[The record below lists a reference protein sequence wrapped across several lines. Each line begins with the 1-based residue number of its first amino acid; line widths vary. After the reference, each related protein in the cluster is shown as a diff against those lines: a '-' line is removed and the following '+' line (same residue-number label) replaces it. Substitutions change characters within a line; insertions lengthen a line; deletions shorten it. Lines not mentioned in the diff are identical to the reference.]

1 MASQAEP
8 TEPAEPAGTTE
19 PTEAA
24 KRAPGKSLAVLVVAA
39 AACALGAWLGAW
51 WVPFLVGVG
60 AGLLRKARIRLPRGA
75 TWPAVIGA
83 ILGWALMLWIMA
95 LASLPVGA
103 TARVIAA
110 LGGLPPYAGV
120 GVTVTLLLAALQVL
134 VGAWL
139 ARAVIPART
148 AISKPGPSDSS
159 EDPPD
164 VRIGQ
169 A

>member
-8 TEPAEPAGTTE
+8 A
-19 PTEAA
+19 EAA
-24 KRAPGKSLAVLVVAA
+24 KRAPGRSLAGRLVVLVVAA

-60 AGLLRKARIRLPRGA
+60 AGLLRKAGTRLPRGML
-75 TWPAVIGA
+75 WPAVIGA

-120 GVTVTLLLAALQVL
+120 AVAVTLLLAALQVL

-139 ARAVIPART
+139 ARAMIPSRRAMS
-148 AISKPGPSDSS
+148 ASGPSDSS

-169 A
+169 V

>member
-8 TEPAEPAGTTE
+8 A
-19 PTEAA
+19 EAA
-24 KRAPGKSLAVLVVAA
+24 KRAPGRSLAGRLVVLVVAA

-51 WVPFLVGVG
+51 WVPFLAGVG
-60 AGLLRKARIRLPRGA
+60 AGLLKKAGPPLPRA
-75 TWPAVIGA
+75 AWPAVIGA
-83 ILGWALMLWIMA
+83 ILGWALVLWIMA

-120 GVTVTLLLAALQVL
+120 AVAVTLLLAALQVL

-139 ARAVIPART
+139 ARAMIPSRRAMS
-148 AISKPGPSDSS
+148 ASGPSDSS

-169 A
+169 V